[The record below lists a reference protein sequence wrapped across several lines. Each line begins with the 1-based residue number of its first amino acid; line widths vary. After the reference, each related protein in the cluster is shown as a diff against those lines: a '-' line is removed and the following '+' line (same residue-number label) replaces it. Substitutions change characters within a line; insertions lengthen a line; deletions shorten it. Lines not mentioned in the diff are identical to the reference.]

1 MLILLSGGILVFSG
15 RQMELLAEIERL
27 RRTIQELV
35 ENKDTLQDQEIQ
47 LVSRKLDSVLNEYN
61 RLIGVI
67 GGTRS

>member
-1 MLILLSGGILVFSG
+1 M
-15 RQMELLAEIERL
+15 LAEIERL

>member
-1 MLILLSGGILVFSG
+1 MFSG